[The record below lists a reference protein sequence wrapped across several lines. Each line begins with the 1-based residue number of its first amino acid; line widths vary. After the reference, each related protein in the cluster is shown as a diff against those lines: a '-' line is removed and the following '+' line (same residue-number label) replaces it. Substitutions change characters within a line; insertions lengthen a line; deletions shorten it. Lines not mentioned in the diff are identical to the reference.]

1 MTTAI
6 LTHPDCAQ
14 HEMGEGHPESPMRL
28 KAILA
33 ALESS
38 GLAAKLTMHEA
49 PPAQREHLERVHH
62 AEHVDMVFEAAPER
76 GYAYLDP
83 DTSMNPKSLS
93 AALRAAGAVVRAT
106 DMVIGGEASNAFC
119 AVRPPGHHA
128 TPQRPMGFCIFN
140 NVAIGAMHAIERHG
154 LERVCVLDF
163 DVHHGNGTEDAF
175 HEDPRVMLCSTFQHP
190 YYPYCGADSGNE
202 HIVNVPLPAM
212 TDGRGISRSRRAL
225 LVAGARVVRAAD
237 GLRVR
242 GIRRAS
248 RRSPRI
254 PQARRRRL
262 SLGDREAHGR
272 GPTPRERPRR
282 LHARGWLQ
290 HRSPGPLCGR
300 ARSRPGWLGRTLGSR
315 FIEVAARIEPARSFL
330 DAPPRSLRPLTLEVA
345 ALSPGRSSVT
355 RSSRPLP
362 QHFAE
367 ARDAM
372 PSSHESL
379 AANDVGRADIAIK
392 SPFEAL
398 RQASRG
404 ARHYWSSNEV
414 MPAVRA

>member
-1 MTTAI
+1 MATAI
-6 LTHPDCAQ
+6 LTHPDCVR

-38 GLAAKLTMHEA
+38 GLGAKLTMHEA
-49 PPAQREHLERVHH
+49 PPAEREHLERVHH
-62 AEHVDMVFEAAPER
+62 AEHVQMVFETAPER

-212 TDGRGISRSRRAL
+212 TDGRGFREAVERFWLPAL
-225 LVAGARVVRAAD
+225 ESFGPQMVFVSAGFDAHRDDPLAYLKLDDADYRWVTEKLMDVAHRHAKGRVVSTLE
-237 GLRVR
+237 G
-242 GIRRAS
+242 GYNT
-248 RRSPRI
+248 
-254 PQARRRRL
+254 
-262 SLGDREAHGR
+262 EA
-272 GPTPRERPRR
+272 
-282 LHARGWLQ
+282 
-290 HRSPGPLCGR
+290 
-300 ARSRPGWLGRTLGSR
+300 LGRCVVEHVR
-315 FIEVAARIEPARSFL
+315 V
-330 DAPPRSLRPLTLEVA
+330 
-345 ALSPGRSSVT
+345 
-355 RSSRPLP
+355 
-362 QHFAE
+362 
-367 ARDAM
+367 
-372 PSSHESL
+372 L
-379 AANDVGRADIAIK
+379 AG
-392 SPFEAL
+392 
-398 RQASRG
+398 
-404 ARHYWSSNEV
+404 
-414 MPAVRA
+414 